1 MVGNSVIFIV
11 PQRNKHLPIYFLIF
25 VKSTLDSNGLSLGIT
40 PKEALFDVQSGT
52 ELNIRNTLIKDSKW
66 SGAIY
71 NEGTLKAENIC
82 LSIITVLSA
91 KNLYVFF
98 NKTLSKYC

>member
-1 MVGNSVIFIV
+1 VVGNSVIFIV

-40 PKEALFDVQSGT
+40 PKEALFDVQPGT

-66 SGAIY
+66 GGAIY
-71 NEGTLKAENIC
+71 NEGTLKAENMSFYNNS
-82 LSIITVLSA
+82 SIR
-91 KNLYVFF
+91 
-98 NKTLSKYC
+98 

>member
-40 PKEALFDVQSGT
+40 PKEALFDVQPGT
-52 ELNIRNTLIKDSKW
+52 ELNIRNTLIKNVNSSKW
-66 SGAIY
+66 GGAIY
-71 NEGTLKAENIC
+71 NEGTLKAENMSFYNNS
-82 LSIITVLSA
+82 SIR
-91 KNLYVFF
+91 
-98 NKTLSKYC
+98 